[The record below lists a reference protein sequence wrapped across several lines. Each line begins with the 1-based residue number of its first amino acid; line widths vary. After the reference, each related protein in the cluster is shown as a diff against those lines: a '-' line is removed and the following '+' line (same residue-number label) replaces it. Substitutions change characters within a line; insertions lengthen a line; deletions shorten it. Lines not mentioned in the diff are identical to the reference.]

1 MTKHLVVIITL
12 LDMTASWG
20 QTSLDYDKYGGVLSL
35 KGKKTGWFHVEQI
48 KGRWFFVTPEGN
60 AFFSLGVSHAGECIR
75 LDELNV
81 FATRYDKSES
91 RLSDFFLNQFKEW
104 GYNSSG
110 YGPLP
115 TMESRLPYVATIWT
129 EGPRSFSAG
138 DRSKFTDIF
147 DPAVQ
152 ERLRRK
158 VREAAAAH
166 TNNPYCLGY
175 VFIDLPVW
183 SVTAVRGSSYVDFVR
198 ALGSDG
204 HGKRAYLE
212 FLTQRYGGDTQKFG
226 KAYGIQ
232 TASFPALL
240 PADLTGV
247 KARDANVA
255 VDDEAFLNHIAN
267 IYYTCVVGELRKCD
281 PHHLILGDRLMALP
295 DRTPN
300 SILVTAAKHVDVI
313 SFQPMGTQKM
323 IREYLD
329 QVFQLTGK
337 PILLA
342 DVNTMTERP
351 KQGQTETAAYERAA
365 GEHTLKYYL
374 DAANSKYC
382 IGLHRCTVRDYQPW
396 NLQYHR
402 RGLLKADDSPYPT
415 LVDYTQRA
423 NRQVYQVVYGSMK

>member
-48 KGRWFFVTPEGN
+48 KGRWFFVIPEGN

-166 TNNPYCLGY
+166 
-175 VFIDLPVW
+175 
-183 SVTAVRGSSYVDFVR
+183 
-198 ALGSDG
+198 
-204 HGKRAYLE
+204 
-212 FLTQRYGGDTQKFG
+212 Q
-226 KAYGIQ
+226 
-232 TASFPALL
+232 
-240 PADLTGV
+240 
-247 KARDANVA
+247 
-255 VDDEAFLNHIAN
+255 
-267 IYYTCVVGELRKCD
+267 
-281 PHHLILGDRLMALP
+281 
-295 DRTPN
+295 
-300 SILVTAAKHVDVI
+300 
-313 SFQPMGTQKM
+313 
-323 IREYLD
+323 
-329 QVFQLTGK
+329 
-337 PILLA
+337 
-342 DVNTMTERP
+342 
-351 KQGQTETAAYERAA
+351 
-365 GEHTLKYYL
+365 
-374 DAANSKYC
+374 
-382 IGLHRCTVRDYQPW
+382 
-396 NLQYHR
+396 
-402 RGLLKADDSPYPT
+402 
-415 LVDYTQRA
+415 
-423 NRQVYQVVYGSMK
+423 